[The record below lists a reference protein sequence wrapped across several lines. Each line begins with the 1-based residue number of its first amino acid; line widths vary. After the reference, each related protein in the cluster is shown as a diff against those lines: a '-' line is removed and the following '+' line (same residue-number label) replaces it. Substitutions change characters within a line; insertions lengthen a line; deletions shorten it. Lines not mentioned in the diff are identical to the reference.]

1 MAGGVGIL
9 LSEKWMENFFDI
21 KRVLDHIMIKLAID
35 SMIITVLS

>member
-1 MAGGVGIL
+1 MAGGVGIF

-35 SMIITVLS
+35 NMILTVLS